1 LTKNLRTQELTEL
14 SLNELFQNH
23 WTEVYSFAK
32 SKTRNHQKAD
42 DLTCE
47 TFIKAF
53 LKIESYDSK
62 KQFKNWIF
70 TICNNTFI
78 DNCRKTNNQFSYL
91 EDQLHFEISDTTP
104 SAEDQM
110 ILNKEKSDT
119 LREINFLGE
128 DEKQIITLHYLE
140 NLSYKE
146 ISEKLKITEGN
157 ARTRLSR
164 AKRNLKEA
172 LKPSN

>member
-1 LTKNLRTQELTEL
+1 MN
-14 SLNELFQNH
+14 
-23 WTEVYSFAK
+23 
-32 SKTRNHQKAD
+32 
-42 DLTCE
+42 
-47 TFIKAF
+47 
-53 LKIESYDSK
+53 
-62 KQFKNWIF
+62 
-70 TICNNTFI
+70 
-78 DNCRKTNNQFSYL
+78 
-91 EDQLHFEISDTTP
+91 QLHFEISDTTP